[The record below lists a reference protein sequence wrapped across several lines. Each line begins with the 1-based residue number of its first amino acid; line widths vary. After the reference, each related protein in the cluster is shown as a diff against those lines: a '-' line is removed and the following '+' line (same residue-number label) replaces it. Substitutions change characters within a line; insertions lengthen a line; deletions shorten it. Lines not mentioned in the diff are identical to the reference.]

1 MALIAAQ
8 NAGVI
13 LVGQSSDR
21 YILFLFHI
29 HAPPPFASFQIC
41 LTVSVD
47 VKHHVYLL
55 PQSWLDKR
63 GLGLPSY
70 GGFGRPLGDAN
81 RYFNWKDYLA
91 AGISKRQLNYG
102 PRSFGNF
109 QRYFTNGLQD
119 WRSTYTGGMKKREAP
134 KETEP
139 SA

>member
-1 MALIAAQ
+1 MAKTVFFFSPGTGCISVFRFPELQ
-8 NAGVI
+8 HQQKCI
-13 LVGQSSDR
+13 LLVHGLKL
-21 YILFLFHI
+21 LF
-29 HAPPPFASFQIC
+29 C
-41 LTVSVD
+41 
-47 VKHHVYLL
+47 

-63 GLGLPSY
+63 GLGQPSY
-70 GGFGRPLGDAN
+70 GGFGRPLGDAY

-134 KETEP
+134 KEPEP